1 MLQRT
6 VYHPSFHDLLQPVII
21 SRCLIP
27 KNITSDK
34 HLKLQSHNMK
44 QSMHHCKREKK
55 AKQELKVKLIK
66 KMGNYKDREKIIQIK
81 LDLISEVKLQRSW

>member
-27 KNITSDK
+27 KNITSNK
-34 HLKLQSHNMK
+34 YLKLQSHNMK
-44 QSMHHCKREKK
+44 QSMHHCKRKK
-55 AKQELKVKLIK
+55 KSKTRTK
-66 KMGNYKDREKIIQIK
+66 
-81 LDLISEVKLQRSW
+81 SEINKENGEI